1 MCADGYSSSFA
12 AVSLRELG
20 YERATDLIGGFS
32 AWNAEGLPL
41 RPASEPSQSDALPG
55 MGEPEPFAAGDEEA
69 DPQTRQMARS
79 DLQA

>member
-1 MCADGYSSSFA
+1 VRRRLLLELA
-12 AVSLRELG
+12 AVSLLDLG

-32 AWNAEGLPL
+32 AWNAERLPV
-41 RPASEPSQSDALPG
+41 RPAPEPLESDAPPG